1 LQLLN
6 RTKHCKLRD
15 VLLRNIKIYYLIC
28 LMKNTIFYLSSCNSC
43 KKVMDVIKPD
53 KSFLLQD
60 IKTEKITKD
69 QIEEMAK
76 LAGGYEPLFSKIA
89 MKYRSMGLNEM
100 KLSETDYKKYILEE
114 YTFLKRPVI
123 VFDNKIFIGSSKN
136 SVMEAK
142 NAIG

>member
-1 LQLLN
+1 
-6 RTKHCKLRD
+6 
-15 VLLRNIKIYYLIC
+15 
-28 LMKNTIFYLSSCNSC
+28 
-43 KKVMDVIKPD
+43 MDVIKPD